1 MLSQIERIFPNNCKN
16 MKIDI
21 DDVISVR
28 NNRGKLFNADYFTNK
43 FWDIILILYS
53 HEVNGFPIDVHT
65 MASKLDV
72 SYETTVRYLN
82 ALLSDDIIC
91 AYEKGDDDS
100 FDVEYDNLS
109 LTRAGFEN
117 TGTIIQQMR
126 RIFAQE
132 ALSPN

>member
-28 NNRGKLFNADYFTNK
+28 LNRGKLFNSDYFTNK

-53 HEVNGFPIDVHT
+53 HEVNGFPIDAQA
-65 MASKLDV
+65 MAAKLDV
-72 SYETTVRYLN
+72 SYEITLRYLN
-82 ALLSDDIIC
+82 ALLTDDIIC
-91 AYEKGDDDS
+91 AYEKMEDEI
-100 FDVEYDNLS
+100 FDVAHDNLS

-126 RIFAQE
+126 HIFAQE